1 MCLIN
6 ITPRDDLYRVQWLI
20 YIQLFSGNAPSISN
34 TSMDGAL
41 VCVKENYNFKRA
53 KINFV
58 PKVCLWGIEKVEVQY
73 LETGVK
79 TVLGKTS
86 IYRLADQFKEVPPL
100 AQLVVLAGYK
110 PPDKVENWSTDC
122 YNHIQKV

>member
-1 MCLIN
+1 MSTILTIS
-6 ITPRDDLYRVQWLI
+6 QWLF
-20 YIQLFSGNAPSISN
+20 YRQPFSGDAPSISN
-34 TSMDGAL
+34 TSMVGGL
-41 VCVKENYNFKRA
+41 VCLKENYNFKRA

-73 LETGVK
+73 LETVEK

-100 AQLVVLAGYK
+100 AQLVV
-110 PPDKVENWSTDC
+110 
-122 YNHIQKV
+122 